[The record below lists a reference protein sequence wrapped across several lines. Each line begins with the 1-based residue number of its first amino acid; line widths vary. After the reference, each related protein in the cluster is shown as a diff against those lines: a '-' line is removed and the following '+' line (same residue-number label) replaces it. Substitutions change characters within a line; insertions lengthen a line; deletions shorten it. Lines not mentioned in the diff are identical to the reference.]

1 MLSRLKQLIFPVSGE
16 VASTKLLLDHL
27 KVNVSLTTLT
37 TEMESHPD
45 FPGILSVSDILSK
58 FGVENLLAKFDA
70 EQLPQLP
77 APFLTQISGH
87 DGVGTYFTVVRKID
101 ARQVNYYDRETRSW
115 ENTATE
121 DFRKN
126 YMGLVLLAEA
136 GEHAGEADYRQHV
149 KAEKRQLI
157 LQYAKLFALPF
168 IGLLAMAAAFFRE
181 GWSALLPV
189 AFTLTTILGAMA
201 GFLLLWYE
209 TDQYNPLLQ
218 QICTA
223 GKKVNCGAVVHSKAS
238 KIAGIS
244 WSIIG
249 TSYFTGSLL
258 FMLFSGITG
267 AQALLIM
274 SVVSVLAAPYTLFS
288 VYYQWRVAKQWCL
301 LCLSVQFI
309 LLVQLLIPMAGKWHT
324 LAPVTSVT
332 PFTGITFLLSFFLPF
347 LVITQLVPAFRSS
360 KEARQNKMKFNQLK
374 HNQQIF
380 EALLAKQKAVE
391 ESTAGLGIT
400 LGNPDARIKLIKV
413 CNPYCGPC
421 SKAHTPVEELLHGS
435 DNLQVQIIF
444 TATNKEDDH
453 RSLPVK
459 HFLAVAENGD
469 NRQIKEVLD
478 GWYLSPT
485 KDYQQFSGKYAL
497 PDGAMARQGKKVE
510 AMRSWCDRAGIKAT
524 PTFFLSMPSADATTT
539 VLYQLPDIYQIK
551 DLKYIL
557 NT

>member
-1 MLSRLKQLIFPVSGE
+1 MKQLIFPVSGE

-27 KVNVSLTTLT
+27 KVKVSLTTLA

-77 APFLTQISGH
+77 APFLTQISSH
-87 DGVGTYFTVVRKID
+87 DGIGVYFTVVRKID
-101 ARQVNYYDRETRSW
+101 ERQVTYYDKETRSW
-115 ENTATE
+115 KTAATE
-121 DFRKN
+121 NFQKN

-136 GEHAGEADYRQHV
+136 GEHAGEADYQQHIN
-149 KAEKRQLI
+149 AEKRQLT
-157 LQYAKLFALPF
+157 LQYAKLFILPF
-168 IGLLAMAAAFFRE
+168 ISLLAMAAALFLE
-181 GWSALLPV
+181 GWNALLPV
-189 AFTLTTILGAMA
+189 GFTLTAVLGAMV

-258 FMLFSGITG
+258 FMLFSGITSV
-267 AQALLIM
+267 QSLLVM
-274 SVVSVLAAPYTLFS
+274 SGLTVLAAPYTIFS
-288 VYYQWRVAKQWCL
+288 VYYQWKVAKQWCL

-309 LLVQLLIPMAGKWHT
+309 LLLQLLIPIAGKWHT
-324 LAPVTSVT
+324 LAPLSSITL
-332 PFTGITFLLSFFLPF
+332 FTGISFALSYLLPF
-347 LVITQLVPAFRSS
+347 LVITQLMPAFRASR
-360 KEARQNKMKFNQLK
+360 EARQNKMKFNQLK

-391 ESTAGLGIT
+391 ESTTGLGIT
-400 LGNPDARIKLIKV
+400 LGNPDARIKLVKV

-421 SKAHTPVEELLHGS
+421 SKAHAPVEELLHGS
-435 DNLQVQIIF
+435 DDLQVQIIF

-459 HFLAVAENGD
+459 HFLAVAESGD
-469 NRQIKEVLD
+469 NRQLKEVLD

-485 KDYQQFSGKYAL
+485 KDYRQFSGKYML

-524 PTFFLSMPSADATTT
+524 PTFFLSMPSADQTTT
-539 VLYQLPDIYQIK
+539 ALYQLPDIYQIK

-557 NT
+557 NV

>member
-27 KVNVSLTTLT
+27 KVEVSLTTLT

-58 FGVENLLAKFDA
+58 FGVENLLAKFDF

-77 APFLTQISGH
+77 TPFLAQISGR
-87 DGVGTYFTVVRKID
+87 GGMGAYFSVVRKINGRRVD
-101 ARQVNYYDRETRSW
+101 YYDRETRSW
-115 ENTATE
+115 ENADTE

-136 GEHAGEADYRQHV
+136 GEQAGEADYQQHV
-149 KAEKRQLI
+149 KAEKQQMLV
-157 LQYAKLFALPF
+157 QYAKLLSLPV
-168 IGLLAMAAAFFRE
+168 ISLIAMIAVIFRE

-189 AFTLTTILGAMA
+189 MFTLTTVLGAMA

-218 QICTA
+218 QLCTT
-223 GKKVNCGAVVHSKAS
+223 GKKVNCSAVVHSGAS

-267 AQALLIM
+267 AESLLLM
-274 SVVSVLAAPYTLFS
+274 SGITVLVAPYTIFS
-288 VYYQWRVAKQWCL
+288 VYYQWKVAQQWCV

-309 LLVQLLIPMAGKWHT
+309 LLVQLLIPFTGKWHT
-324 LAPVTSVT
+324 LTPISSIAPL
-332 PFTGITFLLSFFLPF
+332 TGITFVLSYLLPF
-347 LVITQLVPAFRSS
+347 LVITQLISAFRSS
-360 KEARQNKMKFNQLK
+360 KEARQNRMKFNQLK

-380 EALLAKQKAVE
+380 EALLAKQKVVE

-421 SKAHTPVEELLHGS
+421 SKAHTPVEELLHGN
-435 DNLQVQIIF
+435 DNVQVQIIF

-469 NRQIKEVLD
+469 SRQIKEALD

-485 KDYQQFSGKYAL
+485 KDYQHFSGKYFL

-524 PTFFLSMPSADATTT
+524 PTFFLSMPSAGNTS

-557 NT
+557 NI

>member
-1 MLSRLKQLIFPVSGE
+1 MKQLIFPVSGE

-27 KVNVSLTTLT
+27 KVKVSLTTLA

-77 APFLTQISGH
+77 APFLTQISSH
-87 DGVGTYFTVVRKID
+87 DGIGVYFTVVRKID
-101 ARQVNYYDRETRSW
+101 ERQVTYYDKETRSW
-115 ENTATE
+115 KTAATE
-121 DFRKN
+121 NFQKN

-136 GEHAGEADYRQHV
+136 GEHAGEADYQQHIN
-149 KAEKRQLI
+149 AEKRQLT
-157 LQYAKLFALPF
+157 LQYAKLFILPF
-168 IGLLAMAAAFFRE
+168 ISLLAMAAALFLE
-181 GWSALLPV
+181 GWNALLPV
-189 AFTLTTILGAMA
+189 GFTLTAVLGAMV

-258 FMLFSGITG
+258 FMLFSGITSV
-267 AQALLIM
+267 QSLLVM
-274 SVVSVLAAPYTLFS
+274 SGLTVLAAPYTIFS
-288 VYYQWRVAKQWCL
+288 VYYQWKVAKQWCL

-309 LLVQLLIPMAGKWHT
+309 LLLQLLIPIAGKWHT
-324 LAPVTSVT
+324 LAPLSSITL
-332 PFTGITFLLSFFLPF
+332 FTGISFALSYLLPF
-347 LVITQLVPAFRSS
+347 LVITQLMPAFRASR
-360 KEARQNKMKFNQLK
+360 EARQNKMKFNQLK

-391 ESTAGLGIT
+391 ESTTGLGIT
-400 LGNPDARIKLIKV
+400 LGNPDARIKLVKV

-421 SKAHTPVEELLHGS
+421 SKAHAPIEELLHGS
-435 DNLQVQIIF
+435 DDLQVQIIF

-459 HFLAVAENGD
+459 HFLAVAESGD
-469 NRQIKEVLD
+469 NRQLKEVLD

-485 KDYQQFSGKYAL
+485 KDYRQFSGKYML

-524 PTFFLSMPSADATTT
+524 PTFFLSMPSADQTTT
-539 VLYQLPDIYQIK
+539 ALYQLPDIYQIK

-557 NT
+557 NV

>member
-27 KVNVSLTTLT
+27 KVKVSLTTLA

-77 APFLTQISGH
+77 APFLTQISSH
-87 DGVGTYFTVVRKID
+87 DGISVYFTVVRKID
-101 ARQVNYYDRETRSW
+101 ERQVTYYDKETRSW
-115 ENTATE
+115 KTAATE
-121 DFRKN
+121 NFQKN

-136 GEHAGEADYRQHV
+136 GEHAGEADYQQHIN
-149 KAEKRQLI
+149 AEKRQLT
-157 LQYAKLFALPF
+157 LQYAKLFILPF
-168 IGLLAMAAAFFRE
+168 ISLLAMAAALFLE
-181 GWSALLPV
+181 GWNALLPV
-189 AFTLTTILGAMA
+189 GFTLTAVLGAMV

-258 FMLFSGITG
+258 FMLFSGITSV
-267 AQALLIM
+267 QSLLVM
-274 SVVSVLAAPYTLFS
+274 SGLTVLAAPYTIFS
-288 VYYQWRVAKQWCL
+288 VYYQWKVAKQWCL

-309 LLVQLLIPMAGKWHT
+309 LLLQLLIPIAGKWHT
-324 LAPVTSVT
+324 LAPLSSITL
-332 PFTGITFLLSFFLPF
+332 FTGISFALSYLLPF
-347 LVITQLVPAFRSS
+347 LVITQLMPAFRASR
-360 KEARQNKMKFNQLK
+360 EARQNKMKFNQLK

-391 ESTAGLGIT
+391 ESTTGLGIT
-400 LGNPDARIKLIKV
+400 LGNPDARIKLVKV

-421 SKAHTPVEELLHGS
+421 SKAHAPIEELLHGS
-435 DNLQVQIIF
+435 NDLQVQIIF

-459 HFLAVAENGD
+459 HFLAVAESGD
-469 NRQIKEVLD
+469 NRQLKEVLD

-485 KDYQQFSGKYAL
+485 KDYRQFSGKYML

-524 PTFFLSMPSADATTT
+524 PTFFLSMPSADQTTT
-539 VLYQLPDIYQIK
+539 ALYQLPDIYQIK

-557 NT
+557 NV